1 VRTAGASKTLGNAL
15 SFSATLSSGD
25 LLASTSSRLSIRG
38 SQLAAA
44 LLGRTCQPQNS
55 EECSTVTLQDGVP
68 VALSGT
74 EPHSSLASKYDEKD
88 DGEFQE
94 DEEEEVVE
102 VTDVNDLDLGLGL
115 ESASKPVLGLESHSP
130 SPSNHPSGSYK
141 KLLSVLTTD
150 DDGLDTSSS
159 VLWRA
164 SPTWTDE
171 SPTPSSS
178 GGSLRN
184 LFSFRPHATTLERRK
199 RRQQTKGN
207 SGRSLVGMGDSGRSL
222 MSAEESV
229 RSLSPTPRHGVYSE
243 EVVSHS
249 HDGGRAN
256 ESRGSAG
263 SKKATMLARSR
274 FARKSGKG
282 QASMKRKK
290 SRKNLKRN
298 AKDQQQQQ
306 QQEQQVRS
314 SGHHE
319 ARGRPTTRS
328 TKSTGSSS
336 SSSSSHKSRVFLKS
350 VDSEVRGRPTMRSTK
365 STGSLSSSS
374 SSKSRVFL
382 KSVDSST
389 EHPGVYSQSPSHR
402 LESRGTFP
410 PKVLISP
417 AGSNN
422 VDVASS
428 SHMGLTPWE
437 GFNLTDADVVGMLGK
452 SFNRM
457 LSREDVYLAAYA
469 PKRVSVE
476 SKSEAEVDK
485 RRSSS
490 GSIVPDAYVGSDMDW
505 DSRLLAVRELR
516 MQRTLRREVAA
527 LSRSTAGSMDV

>member
-1 VRTAGASKTLGNAL
+1 M
-15 SFSATLSSGD
+15 
-25 LLASTSSRLSIRG
+25 RG

-44 LLGRTCQPQNS
+44 LLGRTYQPQNS

-68 VALSGT
+68 VPLAGT
-74 EPHSSLASKYDEKD
+74 EPHSSLESKYDEND

-102 VTDVNDLDLGLGL
+102 V
-115 ESASKPVLGLESHSP
+115 
-130 SPSNHPSGSYK
+130 K

-171 SPTPSSS
+171 SPTVSSS

-184 LFSFRPHATTLERRK
+184 LFSFRPSATTLERRK
-199 RRQQTKGN
+199 RRQQAKGN

-229 RSLSPTPRHGVYSE
+229 RSLSPTRGVYSE
-243 EVVSHS
+243 ELLSHS
-249 HDGGRAN
+249 QDGGRSN

-298 AKDQQQQQ
+298 AKDHQQQQ

-365 STGSLSSSS
+365 STGSSSSLS

-389 EHPGVYSQSPSHR
+389 EHPGVHSPSPSHR

-410 PKVLISP
+410 PKVLFSP

-422 VDVASS
+422 GDVASGR
-428 SHMGLTPWE
+428 HMDSTPWE
-437 GFNLTDADVVGMLGK
+437 GFDLTDADVVGLLGK

-490 GSIVPDAYVGSDMDW
+490 GSIVPDAYVGSDLDW

-516 MQRTLRREVAA
+516 MQRTLRREAAA